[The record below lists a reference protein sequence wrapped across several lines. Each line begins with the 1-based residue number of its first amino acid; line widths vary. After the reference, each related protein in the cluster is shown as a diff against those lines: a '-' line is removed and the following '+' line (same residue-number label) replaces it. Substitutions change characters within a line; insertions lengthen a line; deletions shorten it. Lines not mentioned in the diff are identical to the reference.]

1 MKKIINLFCIIICFC
16 IPVKAQLICFDFPA
30 DTFSTPGMPMAI
42 TAADFN
48 GDGFDDLAICH
59 YDEEFISIMINDGRG
74 HFPSFTT
81 CPIHP
86 DNAWK
91 IVAADINSDDI
102 IDLMVMGRFSYLYI
116 FIGNGD
122 GTFTLS
128 PLLLTDGEGSDA
140 EMGYFDQDS
149 ILDLAIIDESDNK
162 LRIFSGDGSG
172 SFHKINTYLTSGN
185 VPRKMAQGDF
195 NEDGNTD
202 LVVCNM
208 GLPNGN
214 GYKVVYFEGTGNGS
228 FKSPVV
234 IDYLNIPESVVTG
247 DFNMDG
253 HQDII
258 FKRYD
263 RELVKM
269 WGNGDGTFQEPEIQE
284 ISAAYYAIYLHE
296 VDINLDGA
304 LDLAMGNYTFNMHI
318 NDGSGYFDDT
328 LDINEMSNK
337 VRVGEIAIGNFNG
350 DSKPDVVSTHYENPP
365 SDYGSITV
373 YLNCLPVGI
382 PDAKIP
388 DDEIVLHPNPG
399 NGHLRISSDQVSADI
414 EVTGIFS
421 CLGMTIEKS
430 LYSFSDKDLDLS
442 SLKPGLYIIQFTCG
456 NNTYSKKVIIK

>member
-1 MKKIINLFCIIICFC
+1 
-16 IPVKAQLICFDFPA
+16 
-30 DTFSTPGMPMAI
+30 MPMAI

-74 HFPSFTT
+74 QFPSFTT
-81 CPIHP
+81 YPIHP
-86 DNAWK
+86 DHAWK

-140 EMGYFDQDS
+140 EMGYFNQDS

-172 SFHKINTYLTSGN
+172 SFHKIYTYLTSGN
-185 VPRKMAQGDF
+185 MPRKMAQGDF

-214 GYKVVYFEGTGNGS
+214 GYKVVLFEGNGNGS

-234 IDYLNIPESVVTG
+234 IEYFYIPESVVTG

-269 WGNGDGTFQEPEIQE
+269 WGNGDGTFQEPELQE
-284 ISAAYYAIYLHE
+284 ISAIYYAIYLHE

-318 NDGSGYFDDT
+318 NDRSGYFDDT
-328 LDINEMSNK
+328 LDINEKSNNI
-337 VRVGEIAIGNFNG
+337 RVGEIAIGNFNG
-350 DSKPDVVSTHYENPP
+350 DSKPDVVSTHYESPP

-382 PDAKIP
+382 PDVKIP

-399 NGHLRISSDQVSADI
+399 NGQLRISSDQVSADI

-421 CLGMTIEKS
+421 CIGTTIEKS
-430 LYSFSDKDLDLS
+430 KYSFSGTDLDLS
-442 SLKPGLYIIQFTCG
+442 SLKPGLYIIQFTRG
-456 NNTYSKKVIIK
+456 NNTFSKKVIIK